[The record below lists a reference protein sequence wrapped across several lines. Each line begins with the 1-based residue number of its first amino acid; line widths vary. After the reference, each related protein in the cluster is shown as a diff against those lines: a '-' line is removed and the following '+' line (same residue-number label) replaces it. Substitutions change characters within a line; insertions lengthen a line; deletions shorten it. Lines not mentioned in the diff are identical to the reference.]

1 MHYSKYDLQLIAAM
15 IGVRK
20 LRGLKQ
26 ENVAN
31 DLGTYRTYIAKME
44 NGKVVLR
51 IGQLNQIAAILK
63 TSLVNLLKVAGV
75 IDMLDIEVS
84 PVEEIIKAFT
94 SKSEK
99 IDFTREELFVI
110 FSEMKRSYPELR
122 TKTKANLIC

>member
-75 IDMLDIEVS
+75 IDMLDIEIS